1 MMTIYKFTGEALPFS
16 AAGKI
21 ESESYHR
28 AIKIL
33 VAVKRV
39 VDYAVKIRVKPDK
52 TGVDVQNVKMSM
64 NPFREIALEEALR
77 IKEAGIAGE
86 VVAVSIGPAQ
96 CVDTLRTGLAMGADR
111 GIHVEANPDLV
122 PLTIAKI
129 MKKLAEIE
137 NPGLV
142 FLGKQVVL
150 DKGKQ
155 VATVDREVDGGLET
169 VSVDLPAVI
178 TTDLRP
184 IKKMTA
190 EDLNIDLEPDIEIVE
205 VKEPRG
211 KQVSS
216 FHRWTN

>member
-142 FLGKQVVL
+142 FLGKQTMTATKL
-150 DKGKQ
+150 DKWSQDCLVGHRQ
-155 VATVDREVDGGLET
+155 HLPQRYGLVVAFCGTNTQSSRLAA
-169 VSVDLPAVI
+169 SFFQPMDLGFANRFPF
-178 TTDLRP
+178 
-184 IKKMTA
+184 
-190 EDLNIDLEPDIEIVE
+190 
-205 VKEPRG
+205 
-211 KQVSS
+211 SS
-216 FHRWTN
+216 SCFGFVV

>member
-142 FLGKQVVL
+142 FLGKQDCLVGHRQHLPQRYGLVVAFCGTNTQSSRL
-150 DKGKQ
+150 AASFFQ
-155 VATVDREVDGGLET
+155 PM
-169 VSVDLPAVI
+169 DLGFANRFPF
-178 TTDLRP
+178 
-184 IKKMTA
+184 
-190 EDLNIDLEPDIEIVE
+190 
-205 VKEPRG
+205 
-211 KQVSS
+211 SS
-216 FHRWTN
+216 SCFGFVV